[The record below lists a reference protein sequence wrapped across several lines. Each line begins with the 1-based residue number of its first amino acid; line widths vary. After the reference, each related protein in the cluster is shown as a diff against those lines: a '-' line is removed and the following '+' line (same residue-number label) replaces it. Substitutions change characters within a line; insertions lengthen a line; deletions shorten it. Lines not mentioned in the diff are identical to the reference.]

1 MRRLLF
7 AVLLLTLA
15 IVTIPPLRERAD
27 PHFERFGE
35 FLSEKLEGPLS
46 PVLNPYRRLKS
57 QSEMGEAVREL
68 IQDRNQG
75 MIRPRP
81 DDFREYLQREIEG
94 EDGLD
99 AWGSPY
105 ILVPS
110 QDSVA
115 IHSPGPDRE
124 YHTEDDV
131 VVKIRYGRPAY
142 MPRRLR

>member
-1 MRRLLF
+1 MRQLLIAF
-7 AVLLLTLA
+7 LLLTLA
-15 IVTIPPLRERAD
+15 TVTIPPLRQRAD
-27 PHFERFGE
+27 PHLERFGE
-35 FLSEKLEGPLS
+35 FLGEKLEGPLS

-81 DDFREYLQREIEG
+81 DDFQEYIQREVDG

-99 AWGSPY
+99 GWGSPY

-110 QDSVA
+110 QDSVG
-115 IHSPGPDRE
+115 ILSPGPDRE